1 MLNDTTEKIL
11 NLKEKQSKK
20 SLTQPG
26 LTFDPSVE
34 TGIDE

>member
-11 NLKEKQSKK
+11 NLKEKQPKK

-26 LTFDPSVE
+26 LTCDSSVE
-34 TGIDE
+34 TGINE